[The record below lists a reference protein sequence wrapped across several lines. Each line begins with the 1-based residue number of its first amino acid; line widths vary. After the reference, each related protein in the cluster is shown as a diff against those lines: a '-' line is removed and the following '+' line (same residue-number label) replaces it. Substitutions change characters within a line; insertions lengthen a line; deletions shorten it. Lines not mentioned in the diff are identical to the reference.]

1 MDKIRF
7 KKKIS
12 DANSGQSVPE
22 TELHV
27 IIISDSESVLNDQ
40 IQKTDLSVFIELS
53 KNVITIHPITVYN
66 NCFQIVPASKIPVIE
81 QRSSE

>member
-27 IIISDSESVLNDQ
+27 IIISDSESVLND
-40 IQKTDLSVFIELS
+40 QKTDLSVFIELS